1 MIMSNNFFITRK
13 EFPNDESVISSALLI
28 KSGMIYKND
37 NGIYTYL
44 PMGLK
49 VMNNIKNIIR
59 EEMKKINCDELLM
72 PSLIKSDVFEV
83 TNREKIFGSE
93 LFSIKSRDNIIYNLC
108 PTSEE
113 LFALLARDKV
123 RSYKALSYTH
133 LTLPTILRV

>member
-49 VMNNIKNIIR
+49 VINNIKNIIR

-93 LFSIKSRDNIIYNLC
+93 LFSIKSRDNIIYNGHPNFYLIH
-108 PTSEE
+108 S
-113 LFALLARDKV
+113 LILGFLLPQNK
-123 RSYKALSYTH
+123 
-133 LTLPTILRV
+133 

>member
-49 VMNNIKNIIR
+49 VMNNIKNVIR

-72 PSLIKSDVFEV
+72 PSLVKSDVLRLLIEKKYLEV
-83 TNREKIFGSE
+83 N
-93 LFSIKSRDNIIYNLC
+93 Y
-108 PTSEE
+108 
-113 LFALLARDKV
+113 
-123 RSYKALSYTH
+123 
-133 LTLPTILRV
+133 LTLKIGIT